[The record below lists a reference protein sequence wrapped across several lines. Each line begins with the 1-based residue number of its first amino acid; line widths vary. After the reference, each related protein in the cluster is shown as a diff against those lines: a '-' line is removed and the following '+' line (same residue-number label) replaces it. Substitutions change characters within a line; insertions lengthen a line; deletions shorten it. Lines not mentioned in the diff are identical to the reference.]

1 MVASDDTNPLTK
13 RQRRTFLAILSF
25 TAAISIQS
33 LLSSKPW
40 EYYDNA
46 AFHEDQ
52 ALAQQMEESA
62 ETDNVLNSMNMNN
75 FDASVLAIPDKE
87 ELLHRHLAEVLPD
100 QRYLAAPDNTQNGNA
115 GINGDYNGNG
125 PCCGLCNAHEKAG
138 CRKFD

>member
-1 MVASDDTNPLTK
+1 MVASDDTTPLTK

-33 LLSSKPW
+33 LGRKPW

-46 AFHEDQ
+46 AFREDQ
-52 ALAQQMEESA
+52 ALVQEMEESA
-62 ETDNVLNSMNMNN
+62 ESDNLLNSMNMNN
-75 FDASVLAIPDKE
+75 FDASVLAIPDKG

-100 QRYLAAPDNTQNGNA
+100 QRFLAPNTDNTQNGNA
-115 GINGDYNGNG
+115 GTGDYNGNG